1 MYIEDVVPPRLQ
13 IGKIYRGDLSTYKA
27 ERAGMIWS
35 PEWDGTILIKEHRGS
50 TWFGKVIEG
59 FSMYGGSGK
68 MISFTE
74 DSYFHKAL
82 TLNDALDEPIS
93 IEVPFDSLFGGEL

>member
-1 MYIEDVVPPRLQ
+1 MYIEDIVPPRLQ

-27 ERAGMIWS
+27 DRGDRVWTPA
-35 PEWDGTILIKEHRGS
+35 WDGTILIKKHSGS
-50 TWFGKVIEG
+50 TWFGEVIEG
-59 FSMYGGSGK
+59 FSTYGGPGR

-82 TLNDALDEPIS
+82 TLNDALDESIS
-93 IEVPFDSLFGGEL
+93 IEMSFDSLF

>member
-13 IGKIYRGDLSTYKA
+13 IGKIYHGDLSAYKS
-27 ERAGMIWS
+27 EQTGIIWS
-35 PEWDGTILIKEHRGS
+35 TEWDETILIKEHNGS
-50 TWFGKVIEG
+50 TWLGEVIEG

-82 TLNDALDEPIS
+82 TLNDALDESIS
-93 IEVPFDSLFGGEL
+93 IEVPFDSLF